1 MDPIAALT
9 TITVLG
15 VIVKSL
21 VDALRRQYPRVD
33 GIWPQLFSWALGG
46 GMAWALDI
54 QGTEALLD
62 YLGATAG
69 REPIASVDY
78 LLTGAAIAAGAGFL
92 AEISG
97 RSASDEVIIEVD
109 DSGEPVH

>member
-15 VIVKSL
+15 VVVKSI
-21 VDALRRQYPRVD
+21 VDAVRRHYPRLD
-33 GIWPQLFSWALGG
+33 GIGPQLAAWALGSG
-46 GMAWALDI
+46 TAWALDI
-54 QGTEALLD
+54 QGTEALLE
-62 YLGATAG
+62 YLGAAIG
-69 REPIASVDY
+69 RAPIAPVDY

-97 RSASDEVIIEVD
+97 RSASGEVIIEVD
-109 DSGEPVH
+109 ESGQPID